1 MQPASVALFTGRE
14 FFHHKELLMDGY
26 KRCRD
31 GDGVRYVEAESNKG
45 LRATDIEVYESN
57 WPFEQDYTIRKS
69 SAYQ

>member
-1 MQPASVALFTGRE
+1 
-14 FFHHKELLMDGY
+14 MDGY